1 MEKGIHLEDYK
12 KIVGVQQI
20 REIRKKASPLSHA
33 KVLRVYSFPHI
44 QKMISTLVLL
54 LEDAGIKTEW
64 KMIRSYA
71 FKKSG
76 RRTGHYKEKQ
86 KEEKGIFDEY
96 DFCFI
101 HGIQP
106 IALAAFRTENPKWI
120 WRCHGDFPRY
130 WKEFPERISPYIHL
144 YDAVIAARDA
154 VLKNVYDNPIFCMYP
169 SINPFSDI
177 NRTLTTSEIGGV
189 AEKYDIDMDRPI
201 IVQISRF
208 EPLKNQVKAI
218 NVYHCVRENTPVQLV
233 LAGDVHTEYPLSVK
247 YWRKVKSLVQ
257 FNDIHLVKNPQKMEI
272 NAFQR
277 MADMVIQ
284 PSLQEAFGLT
294 ISEAL
299 WKRTPVVASNKGGI
313 PLQIKDGVTGFLAE
327 TPAEYAEKIMYL
339 LQNKDIAEKMGEA
352 GKKFVTENLMITRHV
367 LDYLTLMQRMN
378 PP

>member
-1 MEKGIHLEDYK
+1 MEKGIHLKDYK

-20 REIRKKASPLSHA
+20 KEIRKRAAQLSHV

-44 QKMISTLVLL
+44 QKMILNLVLL
-54 LEDAGIKTEW
+54 MEDAGIKTEW

-71 FKKSG
+71 FKKPG
-76 RRTGHYKEKQ
+76 RKTGHLKENPPA
-86 KEEKGIFDEY
+86 KGIFDEY

-106 IALAAFRTENPKWI
+106 IALVAFRTENPKWI

-154 VLKNVYDNPIFCMYP
+154 VLKNVYTNPIFCMYP
-169 SINPFSDI
+169 SINPFSDT
-177 NRTLTTSEIGGV
+177 NKPLTTSELYSV
-189 AEKYDIDMDRPI
+189 AEKYNIDMDRPV

-218 NVYHCVRENTPVQLV
+218 TVYHCVRENTPVQLV
-233 LAGDVHTEYPLSVK
+233 LAGDVITEYPVSVN
-247 YWRKVKSLVQ
+247 YWKKVKSLAEPE
-257 FNDIHLVKNPQKMEI
+257 DIHLVENPHATEI

-277 MADMVIQ
+277 MADVVIQ
-284 PSLQEAFGLT
+284 PSLQEGFGLT

-299 WKRTPVVASNKGGI
+299 WKGTPVVASNKGGI
-313 PLQIKDGVTGFLAE
+313 PLQIEDSITSFLAE

-367 LDYLTLMQRMN
+367 LDYLTLMQRMK